1 MHVSAVYLVVS
12 GKELDEDIQKDFLS
26 FCSRSHARKKGDWLS
41 RILEWTISKIQL
53 RGNFSDESMYKRGK
67 LYK

>member
-26 FCSRSHARKKGDWLS
+26 FCSRSR
-41 RILEWTISKIQL
+41 REKIGRL
-53 RGNFSDESMYKRGK
+53 VVSNIGMDDFEDSIEREF
-67 LYK
+67 